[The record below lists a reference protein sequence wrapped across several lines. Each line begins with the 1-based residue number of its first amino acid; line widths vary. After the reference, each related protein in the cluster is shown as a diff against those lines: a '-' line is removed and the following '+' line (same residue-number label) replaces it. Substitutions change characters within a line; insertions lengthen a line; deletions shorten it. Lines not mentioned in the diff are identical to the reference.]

1 MTSFQKSGALHVGHV
16 EKNFMPQPRNTWKA
30 TSGYIPIQTIALED
44 GNE

>member
-1 MTSFQKSGALHVGHV
+1 
-16 EKNFMPQPRNTWKA
+16 MPQPRNTWKA